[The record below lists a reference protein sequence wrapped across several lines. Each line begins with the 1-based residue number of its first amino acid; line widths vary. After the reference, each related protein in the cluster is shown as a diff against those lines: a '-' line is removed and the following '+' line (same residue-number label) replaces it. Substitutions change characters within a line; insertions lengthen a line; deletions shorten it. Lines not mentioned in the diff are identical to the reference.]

1 MDWVS
6 GSVFLEGGRK
16 GELQMRKSMIQAMG
30 IFLSVFMVA
39 QHFCGSVRAAN
50 MKGFPSVVVNE
61 EQSLTYQSNGVI
73 VSTRENFMNA
83 LARNESLITVVGSIT
98 IGYDAMESGKMRPVE
113 IPANTTIQGAENA
126 SISCRSPIQLAGDN
140 VVIKN
145 IELTFESS
153 NALGSVPHREIFLA
167 GHSLILDKVY
177 TKLQGAGGSIGGM
190 GGSEE
195 ELLPTVYAGGFE
207 NSTLGSF
214 ASLTVRNGNEDTRF
228 QGIYMSHD
236 EGADSKV
243 PYTGEASLHI
253 SPRVIV
259 RDGIHTELNSGADI
273 QVTGTGNIND
283 VSFYGNSETRL
294 TVQETKVY
302 RTALQNVGSLV
313 LDENCY
319 FELIEGD
326 IQNITLRNRAVL
338 DLNTMETVLVKGD
351 FC

>member
-1 MDWVS
+1 M
-6 GSVFLEGGRK
+6 
-16 GELQMRKSMIQAMG
+16 
-30 IFLSVFMVA
+30 
-39 QHFCGSVRAAN
+39 
-50 MKGFPSVVVNE
+50 
-61 EQSLTYQSNGVI
+61 
-73 VSTRENFMNA
+73 
-83 LARNESLITVVGSIT
+83 
-98 IGYDAMESGKMRPVE
+98 
-113 IPANTTIQGAENA
+113 
-126 SISCRSPIQLAGDN
+126 
-140 VVIKN
+140 IKN

-153 NALGSVPHREIFLA
+153 NALGSVPRREIFLA

-177 TKLQGAGGSIGGM
+177 TYLAGAGGSIGGM
-190 GGSEE
+190 GGTEE

-207 NSTLGSF
+207 NSTLGSY
-214 ASLTVRNGNEDTRF
+214 ASLTIRNGNDDTRF

-243 PYTGEASLHI
+243 PYTGEASIHI